1 MLEVLLGRRDVVIV
15 DTETT
20 GFGATDQVIQ
30 VAVIN
35 TRGKV
40 LMNDL
45 VRVTDKIPKRATK
58 IHGWTRWKLRRH
70 GARQW
75 VKVYPKLKR
84 RLHRATVVLAWNAP
98 FDKRLIAQTCNRN
111 DLPSPRCKW
120 QCCMRMYKQL
130 RRGRRY
136 GLKDA
141 AQLEG
146 VRVGKRH
153 DALADC
159 RTTLAV
165 MQAVANSGDE
175 GKQVTSRSG
184 HKRGCLGFGFRKPR
198 KS

>member
-1 MLEVLLGRRDVVIV
+1 MFEELLERRDVVIV

-20 GFGATDQVIQ
+20 GFGAKAQVIQ

-40 LMNDL
+40 LMNNL
-45 VRVTDKIPKRATK
+45 VRVSDKIPKHTTQ
-58 IHGWTRWKLRRH
+58 IHGWTRGKLRRH

-75 VKVYPKLKR
+75 VKVYPKLNR
-84 RLHRATVVLAWNAP
+84 RLRRATVVLAWNAP
-98 FDKRLIAQTCNRN
+98 FDERLIAQTCNRN

-120 QCCMRMYKQL
+120 QCCMRMYKRL
-130 RRGRRY
+130 RPGRRY

-165 MQAVANSGDE
+165 MQAVANSSDK
-175 GKQVTSRSG
+175 GKQVTNQSG
-184 HKRGCLGFGFRKPR
+184 HKRGCLGFGFGKSR